1 MIDVFVIGGGNV
13 VLCVVLMVCEVG
25 VLVLLLEVVLCEW
38 CGGNFQYI
46 CNLCC
51 MYDGLQDVLV
61 GVYLE
66 EEYW

>member
-38 CGGNFQYI
+38 CGGNF
-46 CNLCC
+46 
-51 MYDGLQDVLV
+51 
-61 GVYLE
+61 
-66 EEYW
+66 